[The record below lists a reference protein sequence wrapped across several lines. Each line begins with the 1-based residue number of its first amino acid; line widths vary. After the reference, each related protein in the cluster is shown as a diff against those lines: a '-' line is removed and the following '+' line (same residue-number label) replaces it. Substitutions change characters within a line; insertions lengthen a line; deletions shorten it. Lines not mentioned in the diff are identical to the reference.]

1 MAFYINRDGNTQPYP
16 LEATIYK
23 EAHDQNKSVAQ
34 LVNSKAGKDVNTE
47 HGTAFQQLCA
57 SEGLIL
63 TGKRNPFGLRSPTVA
78 DVLDGKSG
86 FQAANIGN
94 NNEGGGTPFGSQSR
108 YLFPAAVI
116 EWIEAAV
123 PVDRVTDTAVF
134 DQMIAREVGIP
145 GDTFEQPV
153 IDFGTIGGPQ
163 AAQAQRVAQLS
174 EAPRMLSISTS
185 DRPRRIPTYGMSI
198 EVSDQAKRSM
208 TLDLFA
214 MTIQRYLA
222 VERDSRVYRFLSSL
236 FVGDADMVSGAVS
249 TVNASTL
256 DAASTG
262 GVLTHRAWLNFLARN
277 RKRRTITHVIGDL
290 NSYLAVEGRIGRPGT
305 NLYDPTLARIDPQ
318 ATMINQGFG
327 NNVQWF
333 LTNFANDA
341 TQPGPVPAGQIWALD
356 ASQAI
361 VHVTNTSAQYSAS
374 QEFVLRRSEVMRMDW
389 SSEVYRMFGDTDL
402 TPFDALVLA

>member
-1 MAFYINRDGNTQPYP
+1 
-16 LEATIYK
+16 
-23 EAHDQNKSVAQ
+23 
-34 LVNSKAGKDVNTE
+34 
-47 HGTAFQQLCA
+47 
-57 SEGLIL
+57 
-63 TGKRNPFGLRSPTVA
+63 
-78 DVLDGKSG
+78 
-86 FQAANIGN
+86 
-94 NNEGGGTPFGSQSR
+94 
-108 YLFPAAVI
+108 
-116 EWIEAAV
+116 
-123 PVDRVTDTAVF
+123 
-134 DQMIAREVGIP
+134 
-145 GDTFEQPV
+145 
-153 IDFGTIGGPQ
+153 
-163 AAQAQRVAQLS
+163 
-174 EAPRMLSISTS
+174 
-185 DRPRRIPTYGMSI
+185 
-198 EVSDQAKRSM
+198 
-208 TLDLFA
+208 
-214 MTIQRYLA
+214 
-222 VERDSRVYRFLSSL
+222 
-236 FVGDADMVSGAVS
+236 MVSGAVS